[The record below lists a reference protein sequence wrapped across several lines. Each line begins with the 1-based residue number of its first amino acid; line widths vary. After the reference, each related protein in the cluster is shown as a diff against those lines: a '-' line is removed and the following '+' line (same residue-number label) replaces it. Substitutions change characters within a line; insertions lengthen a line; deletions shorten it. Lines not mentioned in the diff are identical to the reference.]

1 MKDTLVLLFTHIEII
16 HLQFCQSIEFCRKKL
31 KSKVHHGIISP
42 YTNIFSG
49 YLCLCIH
56 KLYKHNIGTMIQEV
70 TLYCTNCGTQLEN
83 GAQDCRSDSVPR
95 LERYPAKKCQD
106 CRNRCFS
113 QRHLCSCIFCSGYH
127 SRCRLIR
134 SNLLLTCRHG
144 YINGS
149 PIIFGCHRRP
159 ERSFFYKGR
168 QFPICARCTGGIGWN
183 ACCRSWICIHAPKAS
198 HCCPAN
204 DTTYH

>member
-1 MKDTLVLLFTHIEII
+1 MKDTLVLLFAHIEII

-113 QRHLCSCIFCSGYH
+113 QCHLCSCILCSDYH
-127 SRCRLIR
+127 SRRRLIR
-134 SNLLLTCRHG
+134 SNLLLICRHG

-149 PIIFGCHRRP
+149 PL
-159 ERSFFYKGR
+159 YLDATAGR
-168 QFPICARCTGGIGWN
+168 N
-183 ACCRSWICIHAPKAS
+183 APFSIKADNS
-198 HCCPAN
+198 LSVLVVQGN
-204 DTTYH
+204 WLE